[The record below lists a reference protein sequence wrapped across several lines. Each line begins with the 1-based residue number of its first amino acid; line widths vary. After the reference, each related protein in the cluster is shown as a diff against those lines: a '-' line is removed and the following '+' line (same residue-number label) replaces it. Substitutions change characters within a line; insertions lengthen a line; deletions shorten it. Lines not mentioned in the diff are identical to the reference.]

1 MTTEVSVTRAEGA
14 EPSVFYSSAQTTNG
28 LCDITALRSRLG
40 AAVNQGPPAQWPQP
54 PPRSSVLGEKHYQE
68 VWGPPVPGLLSS
80 PAVSTK
86 PGLARM

>member
-1 MTTEVSVTRAEGA
+1 MSVTRAERA

-28 LCDITALRSRLG
+28 LCDITAPRNGFG
-40 AAVNQGPPAQWPQP
+40 APAQWPQP
-54 PPRSSVLGEKHYQE
+54 RSRSSVLGEEHYQE
-68 VWGPPVPGLLSS
+68 VWGPPGPGLLSS